1 MNKYMSFFGRKSL
14 RRFRAYANAFVI
26 AVFCCVFAGNSFSES
41 LNISFSA
48 ADKTVYYDDAASSL
62 TWDDVRSYLYLPY
75 GTQEN
80 IFSTNYPTMAPTG
93 PPAPKV
99 NKPQMGCTLVVQE
112 DCYVSGF
119 ARWAG
124 PNGGNPF
131 VRLWTD
137 DLEEYAGGINSSW
150 NQTMGVGITSGW
162 VERLIDFSAE
172 LYPLTAGNT
181 YWLANVADDVAEHTV
196 GDAGAATSGCSYV
209 SVAEIGGQFQRWYI
223 LNDETS
229 PGSADNPSENLEVI
243 PAHLYGVPDMRLN
256 RFPDAGS
263 LVTKAIDLGATKVA
277 INNFQVVFQ
286 TSNAKTGF
294 DAVSKTDVMTYS
306 IKYDMISALNRIPE
320 CEAAFSIA
328 QSIDGDTFGDYETS
342 FAGSIN
348 KRYIKIKMDLTTGHR
363 GITPIVDS
371 VSIAY
376 NCYPEPIDG
385 SSVSP
390 ANGDL
395 VTSKSPV
402 FSWDPSYDHDGDTVT
417 YTLSLSAAPSFDT
430 LIFSSGAVSVPAS
443 TYVAV
448 NCPVELDDKTTY
460 YFRIDAVDS
469 NSALTGYDRTF
480 SFKTELT
487 PLYLV
492 DSGIIDGS
500 RVLASYAQNGFILQ
514 FSKDINFSTFA
525 GAFTFIDASSAAV
538 ACGFSQPSSSSVK
551 VVPADVIEP
560 CKSYHFSVG
569 LSLKDT
575 VGLGIREV
583 ASVDFETLNSKSD
596 AYTASVAGSSATIS
610 SGGSPEDF
618 YVSPANLP
626 ISLTENTDLL
636 AANNSANS
644 TAFVIALSSQAFS
657 YSITNAAG
665 AKISSLTGLTL
676 KLPYEPASL
685 NVSLSASA
693 LRAGVRNASSDNIA
707 VSPELLRVF
716 RLNENSSQWGLVPG
730 QQSVDTVLKTVTAY
744 PSSGGTF
751 SLLAYPS
758 NPASYVRLRNT
769 PNPFFRGFST
779 EIVYYLSEAANV
791 TAKIYTQVG
800 HLIYEKEYASGA
812 DGGQSSVNSIHWDGK
827 NKDGAYVASGIY
839 LLRLEISGEDT
850 RTRKIGFIR

>member
-1 MNKYMSFFGRKSL
+1 MSFFGRKSL

-26 AVFCCVFAGNSFSES
+26 AVFFCVFAGNSFSES
-41 LNISFSA
+41 LSISFSA

-75 GTQEN
+75 GTEKN
-80 IFSTNYPTMAPTG
+80 IFKDQYPVTMPTITPQKPTM
-93 PPAPKV
+93 
-99 NKPQMGCTLVVQE
+99 QMGCSLVILD

-119 ARWAG
+119 ARFAG
-124 PNGGNPF
+124 SNGGNPT
-131 VRLWTD
+131 VRLWTND
-137 DLEEYAGGINSSW
+137 SEEKPGGITNPWVDMS
-150 NQTMGVGITSGW
+150 VGNTPGW
-162 VERLIDFSAE
+162 VERLIDFSE
-172 LYPLTAGNT
+172 DLYPLTAGNT
-181 YWLANVADDVAEHTV
+181 YWLANVADGIDGHLV
-196 GDAGAATSGCSYV
+196 GNAGAANSGCNYV
-209 SVAEIGGQFQRWYI
+209 SISEIAGQPQLWWIANAE
-223 LNDETS
+223 TA
-229 PGSADNPSENLEVI
+229 PGSSGDPSENLNVI
-243 PAHLYGVPDMRLN
+243 PQLQGVSDMRLN

-263 LVTKAIDLGATKVA
+263 LVTKAIDLGATKVDITDFLA
-277 INNFQVVFQ
+277 AFQ

-294 DAVSKTDVMTYS
+294 DAVAKTDVMTYS

-328 QSIDGDTFGDYETS
+328 QSSDGVTFGNYETS
-342 FAGSIN
+342 FAGIIN
-348 KRYIKIKMDLTTGHR
+348 KRHIKIKMDLTTGHR

-371 VSIAY
+371 VSVAY
-376 NCYPEPIDG
+376 NCYPEPIDAL
-385 SSVSP
+385 SVVP
-390 ANGDL
+390 ADGAL
-395 VTSKSPV
+395 ITAKFPV
-402 FSWDPSYDHDGDTVT
+402 FSWEPSYDHDGDTVT
-417 YTLSLSAAPSFDT
+417 YTLSLSAAPSFDP
-430 LIFSSGAVSVPAS
+430 LIFSSGAVSVPLS

-469 NSALTGYDRTF
+469 HGALTGYDRTF

-487 PLYLV
+487 PLTLT
-492 DSGIIDGS
+492 DSGIINGS
-500 RVLASYAQNGFILQ
+500 RVLASYAQNGFVLQ

-538 ACGFSQPSSSSVK
+538 ACGFSQPTPSSVK
-551 VVPADVIEP
+551 VVPTDVIAP
-560 CKSYHFSVG
+560 CESYHFSVG

-575 VGLGIREV
+575 VGLGISAA
-583 ASVDFETLNSKSD
+583 ASVDFGTLNSKSD
-596 AYTASVAGSSATIS
+596 AYTSSVGGSSATIS
-610 SGGSPEDF
+610 AGGSPEDF

-636 AANNSANS
+636 AANDSANS
-644 TAFVIALSSQAFS
+644 TAFIIAPSSEAFS

-665 AKISSLTGLTL
+665 AEISDLTGLTV

-693 LRAGVRNASSDNIA
+693 LRAGVINAASDDITL
-707 VSPELLRVF
+707 SPELLRVF
-716 RLNENSSQWGLVPG
+716 RLNESSSQWSLVPG

-744 PSSGGTF
+744 PPSGGTF

-758 NPASYVRLRNT
+758 NPASNVRLRNT
-769 PNPFFRGFST
+769 PNPFFRGT
-779 EIVYYLSEAANV
+779 LTKITYYLSADANV

-800 HLIYEKEYASGA
+800 HLIYEKVYASGA
-812 DGGQSSVNSIHWDGK
+812 LGGQSSVNLIYWDGK

-839 LLRLEISGEDT
+839 FMRLEISGEET